1 MAELP
6 DRRPSPDALLDLA
19 QRETRGKLK
28 IFVGASP
35 GVGKTYAMLAGAH
48 RLKREGK
55 DVLVG
60 VVETHGRGETAAL
73 LEGLDVLPRRRIVHR
88 GHELLEFDLDAALAR
103 QPQLVIIDEL
113 AHSNAPDCRHP
124 KRYQDVEELIAAGID
139 VWTALN
145 IQHVE
150 SLADVVAS
158 ITGVKVR
165 ELVPDTVIESADDV
179 VVVDITPDELMQRLR
194 EGKVYLP
201 ENALRAA
208 ENFLKPSNITALR
221 ELALRKT
228 AQRVDDQMV
237 DYLRQQAIE
246 GPWPTAE
253 RLLVC
258 VGSDPWSEKV
268 VRTAARM
275 ASGLNA
281 SWIAVHVARSNSE
294 IVDATQAHQID
305 HVLDLSA
312 RLGAETKRVAATDL
326 VQEVLRI
333 ARGENI
339 TQIIIGKS
347 PAAGF
352 FHFLHRS
359 LADEIIRHAS
369 GVSVHVIPSQSEPRR
384 TRSQWP
390 RPELTGLAI
399 TPFAVAFA
407 TVAGLVAKHFLVLPN
422 VSLIFLTAVLFCA
435 VIFGTWSAVIAAVL
449 SFLAYNFFF
458 IEPVHTFTIASPH
471 ELLALFMFLLVAI
484 FTGGLAG
491 RVREQKFAAL
501 RRVKQVQALFDV
513 SRKLSGSPELDDIA
527 WIVVTQAATILRGQA
542 ILLMKRADKL
552 GILAALPPEDTLGAA
567 EQAAARWADEHGEP
581 AGWGTATLPNAHY
594 QFRPLRTS
602 QGVVGVVGVHT
613 AGNRISQADEQTIEA
628 LLDQAAIAIERSM
641 LSSAAVSATAAAER
655 EKLRSALLSS
665 LSHDLRTPL
674 SSILG
679 SVTTLRSLGPK
690 LKSAVRDD
698 LLANI
703 EEETTRLSR
712 FVSDLLDMT
721 RLEGGAV
728 ESLKEKIDLT
738 DLVTAASRRARTLW
752 PEREI
757 SIETAAVPLTVMGD
771 SALLEQLIFNL
782 LENAHKYTLPGT
794 PTVVSQERRGDLA
807 VVTVED
813 QGVGIPASE
822 IERIFE
828 KFHRVKENDGRP
840 PGTGLGLA
848 ICRAIA
854 QVSGGT
860 IRAESPGRG
869 GKGSRFVVALPLA
882 KQE

>member
-1 MAELP
+1 MAELS

-19 QRETRGKLK
+19 KRESRGKLK
-28 IFVGASP
+28 IFLGASP

-48 RLKREGK
+48 RLKKEGR
-55 DVLVG
+55 DVVVG
-60 VVETHGRGETAAL
+60 VVETHGRSETAAL
-73 LEGLDVLPRRRIVHR
+73 LEGLEVLPRRRVSHR

-103 QPQLVIIDEL
+103 KPQLVIIDEL
-113 AHSNAPDCRHP
+113 AHSNAPDSRHP
-124 KRYQDVEELIAAGID
+124 KRHQDVEELIAAGID

-179 VVVDITPDELMQRLR
+179 VVVDISPDELMQRLR

-208 ENFLKPSNITALR
+208 DNFLKPSNITALR

-237 DYLRQQAIE
+237 DFLRQQAIE

-258 VGSDPWSEKV
+258 VGSDKWSENV

-281 SWIAVHVARSNSE
+281 SWIAVHVAKSTSE
-294 IVDATQAHQID
+294 IVDAVHAHQID
-305 HVLDLSA
+305 HALDLAA
-312 RLGAETKRVAATDL
+312 RLGAETMRLAAADL
-326 VQEVLRI
+326 VAEVLRL
-333 ARGENI
+333 AREENI

-347 PAAGF
+347 PATGPFRF
-352 FHFLHRS
+352 FHHS
-359 LADEIIRHAS
+359 LADEIIRQAS
-369 GVSVHVIPSQSEPRR
+369 GISVHVIPSQSQPHRR
-384 TRSQWP
+384 KIPWP
-390 RPELTGLAI
+390 RPDLIGFAS
-399 TPFAVAFA
+399 TPVAVAMA
-407 TVAGLVAKHFLVLPN
+407 TVAGLVARHYLVLPN
-422 VSLIFLTAVLFCA
+422 VSLIYITAVLFCA
-435 VIFGTWSAVIAAVL
+435 VVFGTWSAVVAAVL

-471 ELLALFMFLLVAI
+471 ELLALLMFLLVAI

-513 SRKLSGSPELDDIA
+513 SRKLSGSPALDDIA
-527 WIVVTQAATILRGQA
+527 WIVVTQVATILKGQA
-542 ILLMKRADKL
+542 ILLMKRGDDL
-552 GILAALPPEDTLGAA
+552 GILAAMPPEDTLGTT
-567 EQAAARWADEHGEP
+567 EKAAARWAEEHCEP
-581 AGWGTATLPNAHY
+581 AGRGTATLPNAHY
-594 QFRPLRTS
+594 QFRPLRMS
-602 QGVVGVVGVHT
+602 QGVAGVVGVHT
-613 AGNRISQADEQTIEA
+613 TGGRISQAEEQTIDA

-641 LSSAAVSATAAAER
+641 LSGEAAKATAAAEK

-690 LKSAVRDD
+690 LKSTVRDD

-728 ESLKEKIDLT
+728 ESRRDRVDMA
-738 DLVTAASRRARTLW
+738 DLVATATRRARSMW
-752 PEREI
+752 PEREVNV
-757 SIETAAVPLTVMGD
+757 ETAGLPLPVMGD
-771 SALLEQLIFNL
+771 AGLLEQLILNL
-782 LENAHKYTLPGT
+782 LENAHKYSQPGT
-794 PTVVSQERRGDLA
+794 PTRVMLEKLGDTA
-807 VVTVED
+807 MISVED

-822 IERIFE
+822 LERIFE
-828 KFHRVKENDGRP
+828 KFHRVKESDGRP

-860 IRAESPGRG
+860 IRAESPVRN
-869 GKGSRFVVALPLA
+869 GKGSRLIVSLPLA
-882 KQE
+882 MQE

>member
-1 MAELP
+1 MAELS

-19 QRETRGKLK
+19 ERETRGKLK
-28 IFVGASP
+28 IFLGASP
-35 GVGKTYAMLAGAH
+35 GVGKTYAMLAGAQ
-48 RLKREGK
+48 RLKREGR
-55 DVLVG
+55 DVVVG
-60 VVETHGRGETAAL
+60 VVETHGRSETAAL
-73 LEGLDVLPRRRIVHR
+73 LDGLEVLTRRTLHHR
-88 GHELLEFDLDAALAR
+88 GHELSEFDLDAALAR
-103 QPQLVIIDEL
+103 RPEIVIIDEL
-113 AHSNAPDCRHP
+113 AHSNAPESRHP

-179 VVVDITPDELMQRLR
+179 VVLDITPDELVQRLR

-201 ENALRAA
+201 ENARRAA

-258 VGSDPWSEKV
+258 VGSDQWSEKV

-281 SWIAVHVARSNSE
+281 SWIAVHVAKSTSE
-294 IVDATQAHQID
+294 IVDAGQAHQID
-305 HVLDLSA
+305 HVLDLAA
-312 RLGAETKRVAATDL
+312 RLGADTMRVAAPDL
-326 VQEVLRI
+326 VQEILRL
-333 ARGENI
+333 AREENI

-347 PAAGF
+347 PTAGF
-352 FHFLHRS
+352 LKFFHRS
-359 LADEIIRHAS
+359 LADEIIRRAS
-369 GVSVHVIPSQSEPRR
+369 GVGIHVIPSQSEPYRQR
-384 TRSQWP
+384 FSWP
-390 RPELTGLAI
+390 RPEFIGFAI
-399 TPFAVAFA
+399 TPFAVAIA
-407 TVAGLVAKHFLVLPN
+407 TAAGLVARHYLVLPN
-422 VSLIFLTAVLFCA
+422 VSLIFITAVLFCA
-435 VIFGTWSAVIAAVL
+435 VVYGTWSAVVAAVL

-458 IEPVHTFTIASPH
+458 IAPVHTFTIASPH

-501 RRVKQVQALFDV
+501 RRVKQVQTLFDV
-513 SRKLSGSPELDDIA
+513 SRKLSGSPALDDIA
-527 WIVVTQAATILRGQA
+527 WIVVTQAATILKGQA
-542 ILLMKRADKL
+542 ILLMKRGDNL
-552 GILAALPPEDTLGAA
+552 GILAAMPPEDTLGAA
-567 EQAAARWADEHGEP
+567 EWAAARWADEHGEP

-613 AGNRISQADEQTIEA
+613 AGSRISQADEQTIDA

-641 LSSAAVSATAAAER
+641 LSSAAVTATAAAER

-690 LKSAVRDD
+690 LKRAVRDD
-698 LLANI
+698 LLVNI
-703 EEETTRLSR
+703 EEETTRLTR

-728 ESLKEKIDLT
+728 ESRHERIDIS
-738 DLVTAASRRARTLW
+738 DLVSAASRRARSLW
-752 PEREI
+752 PERQI
-757 SIETAAVPLTVMGD
+757 NVETAGVPLTVTGD
-771 SALLEQLIFNL
+771 SALLEQLLFNL
-782 LENAHKYTLPGT
+782 LENAHKYAPPGT
-794 PTVVSQERRGDLA
+794 PTGVSLGKRGEMA
-807 VVTVED
+807 VVMVED
-813 QGVGIPASE
+813 EGVGIPAGE
-822 IERIFE
+822 LERIFE

-840 PGTGLGLA
+840 PGSGLGLA

-854 QVSGGT
+854 QVSGGS
-860 IRAESPGRG
+860 IRAESPGRS
-869 GKGSRFVVALPLA
+869 GKGSRFVVSLPLA
-882 KQE
+882 KAL